1 MTRINYHYSCNRW
14 IRLTYSESHWLIDW
28 KIIIGRYAYTRQL
41 KWCNAVD
48 RSLPYNYQLHTFKN
62 SITYTGVH
70 QLKRG
75 TATCERHGSV
85 NNAKIRIGS
94 SFQPELCK
102 QWIWWCQFH
111 WASSGSS
118 SLEVQEREWHFNRTS
133 TIDWSYLGPSIT
145 GVDVFYFSPSTQC
158 LKKHPGCQNLTY
170 RY

>member
-1 MTRINYHYSCNRW
+1 MILDNWLKSGSRIKHLKQKRKTANKRRMTRINYHYSCNRW

-75 TATCERHGSV
+75 TATCERHGSI
-85 NNAKIRIGS
+85 NNAKIGLGS
-94 SFQPELCK
+94 SLQSELPK
-102 QWIWWCQFH
+102 QWIWWRQFH
-111 WASSGSS
+111 WASSLALHPSRSNSLSS
-118 SLEVQEREWHFNRTS
+118 ILTQPVQ
-133 TIDWSYLGPSIT
+133 SI
-145 GVDVFYFSPSTQC
+145 GLILAD
-158 LKKHPGCQNLTY
+158 
-170 RY
+170 